1 MASKVFVIVTLNS
14 EFKLEVYATRFLF
27 KFEALYSEKI
37 LSSELNIF
45 LETVILKL
53 YKNAWQLV
61 SKFKNKLTPHGLL
74 VNAQK
79 APPVDRTF
87 FTKSPATDKRSKA
100 GMDHTKTT

>member
-79 APPVDRTF
+79 APPSGLNF
-87 FTKSPATDKRSKA
+87 FHQKPSDGQKK
-100 GMDHTKTT
+100 